1 VAYCAHCGNQNS
13 DLVVSCP
20 NCGHPVRT
28 VTASPVAWGAGSAGG
43 TAPVE
48 VGNFATFG
56 ERFAALLIDALVT
69 GALLLA
75 VLIPASVI
83 PFAGVLFIPIPFAY
97 QWLGIAY
104 NRGQTVG
111 RMAMR
116 IRVTAPEGQLI
127 GPGRAAARVAM
138 SWVSNSALYIGY
150 LWYLWD
156 PEKRTWHD
164 IVADTRVYSVP
175 K

>member
-1 VAYCAHCGNQNS
+1 MAYCAHCGNEIA
-13 DLVVSCP
+13 DTAVSCR
-20 NCGHPVRT
+20 NCGHPVKT
-28 VTASPVAWGAGSAGG
+28 VAASPVAWGAGSAAG

-48 VGNFATFG
+48 VGNYATFG
-56 ERFAALLIDALVT
+56 ERFAAALIDGILTV
-69 GALLLA
+69 ALLFLM
-75 VLIPASVI
+75 VIPMSVI
-83 PFAGVLFIPIPFAY
+83 PFVGVILLPFPFAY
-97 QWLGIAY
+97 QWLMISF

-111 RMAMR
+111 RMVMR
-116 IRVTAPEGQLI
+116 IRVTAPDGQLI

-138 SWVSNSALYIGY
+138 SWVSSTALYIGY

-164 IVADTRVYSVP
+164 IVADTRVYAVP